1 MQTNVFDG
9 KLAAP
14 VEFDANKEI
23 ARFTLISN
31 EYAGKDPAGQPRYDV
46 VSVRFTAFKG
56 KAKAITEHLN
66 TGDQLTVIHHLKNN
80 NYKNSDNV
88 DVYGYNF
95 IVDDFTFGAKG
106 KISRD
111 ISDEINKKLAN

>member
-14 VEFDANKEI
+14 VEFDANREI

-31 EYAGKDPAGQPRYDV
+31 EYVGKDPANQPRYD
-46 VSVRFTAFKG
+46 SIAIRFTAFKG
-56 KAKAITEHLN
+56 KAKVIAEHLN
-66 TGDQLTVIHHLKNN
+66 TGDQLSVIHHIKNN

-106 KISRD
+106 KVSK
-111 ISDEINKKLAN
+111 EIADKVNRELNK